1 MPSPSS
7 RAPHPALRRGAR
19 RVVPVLVGLSTL
31 AGVAACAEPAPVVTS
46 GGTVAPSGAA
56 SADGGAAASST
67 SASPSSSATTKSAA
81 WPTTPASV
89 DVTITDTGLGHKI
102 TADKVL
108 RGIPWPAGYDAT
120 SQAYELVA
128 VEMTW
133 TPSTTYTAPLRKQDF
148 SIRTGDQFPSRPI
161 DLVDG
166 EMAKHNLPVLGQVE
180 SGKSATGW
188 VVFKVEPK
196 GAGNLT
202 LVFTRPKAAV
212 SGSNQVF
219 DSKVFSAVLLGQ
231 PVPTS

>member
-1 MPSPSS
+1 MSNP
-7 RAPHPALRRGAR
+7 PHRVLRPAVR
-19 RVVPVLVGLSTL
+19 RVVPVLAGLATLVGM
-31 AGVAACAEPAPVVTS
+31 AACAEPAPVVTS

-56 SADGGAAASST
+56 TPGGTSSST
-67 SASPSSSATTKSAA
+67 SASPSSSATTKAAA
-81 WPTTPASV
+81 WPTAPITVSA
-89 DVTITDTGLGHKI
+89 TITDSALGHKI

-148 SIRTGDQFPSRPI
+148 SIRTGAQFPSRPI
-161 DLVDG
+161 TLVDAA
-166 EMAKHNLPVLGQVE
+166 MAAHGLKVLPDQVA
-180 SGKSATGW
+180 SGSSATGW

-196 GAGNLT
+196 GAGNLS

-219 DSKVFSAVLLGQ
+219 DAQAFGAVLVGS